1 VRAKGR
7 AERLSELLSAELTQ
21 RRLAAG
27 LSKNETAT
35 RTGLAISFVSY
46 LESGKRR
53 PTVESLAKLA
63 WAFGTTPSEILQ
75 KCEERLEGG
84 GSSSS

>member
-7 AERLSELLSAELTQ
+7 AERLSELLREELTQ

-27 LSKNETAT
+27 LSKNETAV
-35 RTGLAISFVSY
+35 RTGLAVSFISY

-63 WAFGTTPSEILQ
+63 WVFGTTPSEILAT
-75 KCEERLEGG
+75 CERALGAG
-84 GSSSS
+84 DA